1 MVSDTKAGKQRNK
14 KTKTKKQTV
23 LAKQF
28 AEKKAIDSIT
38 HIFT

>member
-14 KTKTKKQTV
+14 KTKTV

-28 AEKKAIDSIT
+28 AEKKKQ
-38 HIFT
+38 

>member
-1 MVSDTKAGKQRNK
+1 MVSDTKAGKQRNNNK
-14 KTKTKKQTV
+14 KKQTV

>member
-14 KTKTKKQTV
+14 KTV

-28 AEKKAIDSIT
+28 AEKKKAIDSIT

>member
-14 KTKTKKQTV
+14 IKKTV

>member
-14 KTKTKKQTV
+14 KTV